1 MTIREYFISMN
12 SLLSYYQKELNFLKK
27 HGRVFAERF
36 PKIARRLGMIEGES
50 ADPHVSRLIESFALL
65 TSRIHQRLDEDM
77 PEVVEALIASLAP
90 QFLRPLPSTC
100 IVMMEPDPA
109 RSGISGKNILAP
121 GTALFTR
128 NTAPLPCQ
136 FQTIYPVTLLPL
148 SIETASLHF
157 DSDILNWKLR
167 LQFRVW
173 PGGAIGAEKIRLYL
187 HGQDNAVN
195 LLYTVLCSELQS
207 LGLSQGDKS
216 IALSATA
223 ISPVGFEVED
233 ALLTR
238 DPSIAPIHI
247 LLLDYFYFPQ
257 KFSFIDLQLPEG
269 FTASGNES
277 FEIQAVIRRNRL
289 TKKLEKMADIV
300 DASFFRLFCS
310 PAVNLFTQRAEP
322 LTLNDATVEHPVIPD
337 NRYPGLISV
346 WSIDTVTVQRKTEGR
361 IDHWPVR
368 SLLESH
374 LHMDKTDNAGLRWQS
389 THREV
394 HGPRGVEPTCF
405 ITFSKSQPGAASPDA
420 EVVTIT
426 MRCSNHTL
434 PHQLS
439 YGHPD
444 GDFDADAAVAALKTI
459 ALTHP
464 TRPLNPPEK
473 SAQHWRFLAQLSLNH
488 QLLTGE
494 RGAQQLAEML
504 SLYNRDVQPGK
515 TPLFMLIQSL
525 ECQPVTRR
533 LVKNDPHSLA
543 RGINVLLTFRHQAL
557 NEPDYYLFCALLDRL
572 LALYAPVNSFI
583 RLATC
588 IEQEAETLHQWPV
601 RAGRLSWL

>member
-1 MTIREYFISMN
+1 MN

-27 HGRVFAERF
+27 HGSVFAERF

-50 ADPHVSRLIESFALL
+50 ADPHVNRLIESFALL

-128 NTAPLPCQ
+128 NTTPLPCQ

-148 SIETASLHF
+148 SIDGARLHF

-173 PGGAIGAEKIRLYL
+173 PGGAINGEKIRIYL
-187 HGQDNAVN
+187 HGQENAVS
-195 LLYTVLCSELQS
+195 LLYTVLCSELQH
-207 LGLSQGDKS
+207 LTLSQGDS
-216 IALSATA
+216 HLTLPTTA
-223 ISPVGFEVED
+223 ITPVGFEAED

-238 DPSIAPIHI
+238 DPRIAPVHI

-257 KFSFIDLQLPEG
+257 KFSFIDLQLPDG
-269 FTASGNES
+269 FTASGNAC
-277 FEIQAVIRRNRL
+277 FELHAVIRRNRL
-289 TKKLEKMADIV
+289 TRKLEKMADIV

-322 LTLNDATVEHPVIPD
+322 LTLNDAIVEYPVIPD

-346 WSIDTVTVQRKTEGR
+346 WSIDTVTVQRKAEGH
-361 IDHWPVR
+361 IDHLPVR

-374 LHMDKTDNAGLRWQS
+374 QSADNSDHTGLCWLS
-389 THREV
+389 TQREV

-405 ITFSKSQPGAASPDA
+405 IAFSKKQPDPALAAG
-420 EVVTIT
+420 VVTIT

-434 PHQLS
+434 PHQLQ

-444 GDFDADAAVAALKTI
+444 GDFDTDAAVAALKTI

-464 TRPLNPPEK
+464 TRPLDPPEK
-473 SAQHWRFLAQLSLNH
+473 SEQRWRFLAQLSLNH
-488 QLLTGE
+488 QLLAGE
-494 RGAQQLAEML
+494 RGAQQLTEML
-504 SLYNRDVQPGK
+504 ALYNRDVQPGK
-515 TPLFMLIQSL
+515 TPLFMLIASL

-543 RGINVLLTFRHQAL
+543 RGVNVLVTFRHQAL

>member
-1 MTIREYFISMN
+1 MN

-65 TSRIHQRLDEDM
+65 TSRIHQRLDDDM
-77 PEVVEALIASLAP
+77 PELIEALIASLAP

-109 RSGISGKNILAP
+109 RSGISGKNILPP

-128 NTAPLPCQ
+128 ASTPVPCQ
-136 FQTIYPVTLLPL
+136 FQTIYPITLLPL
-148 SIETASLHF
+148 SIDAATLYF

-167 LQFRVW
+167 LQFRIW
-173 PGGAIGAEKIRLYL
+173 PGGQINAEKIRLYL
-187 HGQDNAVN
+187 HGQSNAVN
-195 LLYTVLCSELQS
+195 ILYTLLCSEIQDLT
-207 LGLSQGDKS
+207 LSQGESRTALPTAS
-216 IALSATA
+216 IT
-223 ISPVGFEVED
+223 PVGFDAED

-238 DPSIAPIHI
+238 EPRIAPIHI

-269 FTASGNES
+269 FTAVGNER
-277 FEIQAVIRRNRL
+277 FELQIVLKRNRL
-289 TKKLEKMADIV
+289 AKKLEKMAEIV

-322 LTLNDATVEHPVIPD
+322 ITLNETNVEYPVIAD
-337 NRYPGLISV
+337 NRYPGLIDV
-346 WSIDTVTVQRKTEGR
+346 WSIDTVTVQRK
-361 IDHWPVR
+361 IDGNIEHLPVL

-374 LHMDKTDNAGLRWQS
+374 IHSTGDNGSGLRWQ
-389 THREV
+389 TMHREID
-394 HGPRGVEPTCF
+394 GPRGAQAACL
-405 ITFSKSQPGAASPDA
+405 IAFSKHNSAPSASP

-434 PHQLS
+434 PHQLQ
-439 YGHPD
+439 YGHPE
-444 GDFDADAAVAALKTI
+444 GDFDTDAAVAALKTT

-473 SAQHWRFLAQLSLNH
+473 SEQRWRFLAQLSLNH

-494 RGAQQLAEML
+494 DGAQQLAEML
-504 SLYNRDVQPGK
+504 ALYNRDIQPGK
-515 TPLFMLIQSL
+515 TPLFTLIQSL
-525 ECQPVTRR
+525 ACQPVTRR
-533 LVKNDPHSLA
+533 LVANDPHSLA
-543 RGINVLLTFRHQAL
+543 RGINVQVTFRHQAL

-572 LALYAPVNSFI
+572 LALYAPVNSFT
-583 RLATC
+583 RLSTC
-588 IEQEAETLHQWPV
+588 IEQDAETRHQWPV

>member
-207 LGLSQGDKS
+207 LGLSQGDNS

-223 ISPVGFEVED
+223 ISPWVLRWKMPCLRAIPALRRSISCCWITSIFRRNSL
-233 ALLTR
+233 LLTCNCR
-238 DPSIAPIHI
+238 
-247 LLLDYFYFPQ
+247 
-257 KFSFIDLQLPEG
+257 KVLP
-269 FTASGNES
+269 
-277 FEIQAVIRRNRL
+277 
-289 TKKLEKMADIV
+289 
-300 DASFFRLFCS
+300 
-310 PAVNLFTQRAEP
+310 PAVMK
-322 LTLNDATVEHPVIPD
+322 V
-337 NRYPGLISV
+337 
-346 WSIDTVTVQRKTEGR
+346 
-361 IDHWPVR
+361 
-368 SLLESH
+368 
-374 LHMDKTDNAGLRWQS
+374 
-389 THREV
+389 
-394 HGPRGVEPTCF
+394 
-405 ITFSKSQPGAASPDA
+405 
-420 EVVTIT
+420 
-426 MRCSNHTL
+426 
-434 PHQLS
+434 
-439 YGHPD
+439 
-444 GDFDADAAVAALKTI
+444 LKF
-459 ALTHP
+459 
-464 TRPLNPPEK
+464 RPL
-473 SAQHWRFLAQLSLNH
+473 S
-488 QLLTGE
+488 
-494 RGAQQLAEML
+494 GATA
-504 SLYNRDVQPGK
+504 
-515 TPLFMLIQSL
+515 
-525 ECQPVTRR
+525 
-533 LVKNDPHSLA
+533 
-543 RGINVLLTFRHQAL
+543 
-557 NEPDYYLFCALLDRL
+557 
-572 LALYAPVNSFI
+572 
-583 RLATC
+583 
-588 IEQEAETLHQWPV
+588 
-601 RAGRLSWL
+601 